1 MVGLSTDAVDA
12 NPDLVREVDH
22 AFDMI
27 DGANALLISKRHGR
41 LNRAHAHHLILLKNY
56 FDSLKI

>member
-41 LNRAHAHHLILLKNY
+41 LNRAHAHHLILI
-56 FDSLKI
+56 FVRE